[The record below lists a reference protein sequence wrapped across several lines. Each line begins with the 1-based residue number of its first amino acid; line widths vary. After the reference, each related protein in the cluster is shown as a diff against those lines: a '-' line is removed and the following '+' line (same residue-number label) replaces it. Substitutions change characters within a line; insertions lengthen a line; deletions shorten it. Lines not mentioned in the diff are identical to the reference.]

1 MLQFWTMNINEFLP
15 LDKCLCV
22 TIDGPFSNLLSSYF
36 DERGFGTGVERMP
49 RDQEVRIPPGA
60 GLFSLVSL

>member
-1 MLQFWTMNINEFLP
+1 MLPFRTMNINEFLP

-22 TIDGPFSNLLSSYF
+22 TIDGPFSNWLSSYF
-36 DERGFGTGVERMP
+36 DDSGFSTGVEHMP
-49 RDQEVRIPPGA
+49 RDKEVRIPPGA